1 MHRRSILKLI
11 AAAPLALGA
20 TRLIAAPASDARL
33 LVVFMRG
40 GYDAAN
46 LLVPVSSTF
55 YYESRPN
62 IAVAKPDAAK
72 G

>member
-20 TRLIAAPASDARL
+20 TRAIAAPASDARL

-46 LLVPVSSTF
+46 LLVLRTGRQATSVP
-55 YYESRPN
+55 
-62 IAVAKPDAAK
+62 

>member
-46 LLVPVSSTF
+46 LLVPAAGTSPAYGTEIIPLVST
-55 YYESRPN
+55 
-62 IAVAKPDAAK
+62 